1 MNTLFLVT
9 HSLIPPFI
17 LISHWL
23 KHSLI
28 LHISLSSHTLSQT
41 HGMSVISH
49 MHFHH
54 TYSLS
59 SHASHT
65 DSLSS
70 HIISNIIYLLSLLQ
84 SHLTHTLI
92 THALYSLSHHIFFFF
107 YLTHVII
114 TLTLSL
120 QPLPHFHPSLSL
132 SLFRSLSLSSA
143 LSRFT
148 LWHTHTHTLSI
159 ISHTLSQHCYKSYI
173 ISWSLH
179 TSVTLSTYSLIT
191 QYVYK

>member
-1 MNTLFLVT
+1 
-9 HSLIPPFI
+9 
-17 LISHWL
+17 
-23 KHSLI
+23 
-28 LHISLSSHTLSQT
+28 
-41 HGMSVISH
+41 MSVISH

-92 THALYSLSHHIFFFF
+92 THALYSLSHHIFFI
-107 YLTHVII
+107 Y
-114 TLTLSL
+114 
-120 QPLPHFHPSLSL
+120 LPHTYYHNTHSLFTASSPLSSQPLSL
-132 SLFRSLSLSSA
+132 SLFRSLSLSPA

-148 LWHTHTHTLSI
+148 LWHTHTNSQFTHTLSI

-173 ISWSLH
+173 IS
-179 TSVTLSTYSLIT
+179 
-191 QYVYK
+191 